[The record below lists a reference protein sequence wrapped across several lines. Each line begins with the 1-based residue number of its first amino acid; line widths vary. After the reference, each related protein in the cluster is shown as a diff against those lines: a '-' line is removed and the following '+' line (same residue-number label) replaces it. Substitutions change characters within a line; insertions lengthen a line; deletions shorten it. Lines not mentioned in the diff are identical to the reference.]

1 MTALHDRAS
10 YRWLTITLLV
20 AAGVYAWYA
29 LSQFD
34 RLNDLN
40 QRQLS
45 NAGTELKISL
55 DDTLETVKQFNDTAK
70 AARRHAE
77 RRPRICDFV
86 RSQPYLE
93 FRDCEISDRSDNVEW
108 QVFKDVQWLANPT
121 ILIRVGETTPPLRY
135 RIDRLMQE
143 LAFPDS
149 FELIFVATAQGA
161 VLYQDGPPQ
170 RRWLRYLRWGEQRFR
185 DAHADRSPTFQIN
198 NVLQSVGGEAAWNKL
213 RSASSRTTVELG
225 GTAYQLYLQPLVIE
239 SGQPIELVMGGAVPR
254 STVVRDALA
263 LGAPLLGILVFLV
276 LLGLLG
282 FPFVK
287 LACLDPRER
296 FCLRDIK
303 LIYVS
308 TGALLVLFT
317 CASLALDGYIRWR
330 LEADSGLAP
339 LAQHLERHFLDEV
352 EAIRDQLSTYD
363 RRVNKMP
370 AQPCDEWAVK
380 TNWFQSS
387 NQTPTELPW
396 PPKLN
401 LKAVQWIG
409 PDGQQIWKSTADAV
423 SGKIR
428 VGQRVYFR
436 AVQDDNL
443 FKARGHDP
451 AFFLTP
457 DRSIADGKFYTF
469 ISMRSRV
476 SPTRCGR
483 DQTGGSPVVAATA
496 QLLSLDRQ
504 PLPAGYG
511 FAVINREGRV
521 LYHSDGRLS
530 LRENLYEELSD
541 AARVRAMTYAGDHG
555 GFDIRYRER
564 PHRFYLHPIA
574 LSRAADHDESAP
586 AGIGSES
593 NAGFYL
599 AVFRDT
605 SVEQALLGHVFV
617 VALAGPMGLFLMV
630 FAIALG
636 ILALV
641 ARRQGHHWRVWLW
654 PHRGLQHIYR
664 RQAIAFLMVLIAG
677 VGVYIKY
684 DSVVPFLVTPF
695 VAVALGLVIYWGG
708 AARIGKRESLSD
720 STWQRLSVFLVIVG
734 MVVVPSVAL
743 FRVALSQEFAKLI
756 LTEAEWMRAQTED
769 RLRAAKVGELEDRY
783 AADRQ
788 DQLQAARAYH
798 LSCVP
803 APFDAPSRR
812 DSNDGPFRLPMKCP
826 GDALSSPALLQ
837 PTGRVTGLIEVL
849 HQIDQLVPIEND
861 VLVRE
866 HSYHGQQTYSPDGT
880 IISRFRAAGITLL
893 VFTLALLLLYW
904 WIGWNSRNLFLAY
917 LDAGTPPSESC
928 PQIWAQCTPDE
939 QMVLIQI
946 AREHIANPYQ
956 RPIVASLLRRG
967 VLRLDPDVQP
977 FSKEFDTF
985 LQDKRRELQAQ
996 IATWQDVT
1004 VRGSW
1009 HHWRLVLVSSV
1020 AGVGLFLIAT
1030 QPGLQSSVIA
1040 VATGT
1045 TGMLTAGSKLW
1056 EAFGSWIGRKGAAS

>member
-1 MTALHDRAS
+1 
-10 YRWLTITLLV
+10 
-20 AAGVYAWYA
+20 
-29 LSQFD
+29 
-34 RLNDLN
+34 
-40 QRQLS
+40 
-45 NAGTELKISL
+45 
-55 DDTLETVKQFNDTAK
+55 
-70 AARRHAE
+70 
-77 RRPRICDFV
+77 
-86 RSQPYLE
+86 
-93 FRDCEISDRSDNVEW
+93 
-108 QVFKDVQWLANPT
+108 
-121 ILIRVGETTPPLRY
+121 
-135 RIDRLMQE
+135 MQE

-149 FELIFVATAQGA
+149 FELIFVATAWGGSLSDASATSLAQH
-161 VLYQDGPPQ
+161 
-170 RRWLRYLRWGEQRFR
+170 LRWGEQRFPN
-185 DAHADRSPTFQIN
+185 AHADRSPTFQIN

-213 RSASSRTTVELG
+213 RSSSSRTTVELG
-225 GTAYQLYLQPLVIE
+225 GTAYQLYLQPLVLD
-239 SGQPIELVMGGAVPR
+239 SGQPIELVVGGAVPR

-263 LGAPLLGILVFLV
+263 LGAPLLGVLVFLV
-276 LLGLLG
+276 LLGVLG

-287 LACLDPRER
+287 LACLDPREH

-330 LEADSGLAP
+330 LEADGGLAP

-352 EAIRDQLSTYD
+352 EAIRDQLSSYD
-363 RRVNKMP
+363 KRVNKMP

-387 NQTPTELPW
+387 NPTPTDLPW

-469 ISMRSRV
+469 ISMRSRI

-483 DQTGGSPVVAATA
+483 DQTGSPVVAATA

-586 AGIGSES
+586 AVGSES

-617 VALAGPMGLFLMV
+617 VALAGPM
-630 FAIALG
+630 ALSHCLCDRAG
-636 ILALV
+636 HTRAV
-641 ARRQGHHWRVWLW
+641 ARRQGASGCGR
-654 PHRGLQHIYR
+654 PR
-664 RQAIAFLMVLIAG
+664 AAAG
-677 VGVYIKY
+677 
-684 DSVVPFLVTPF
+684 
-695 VAVALGLVIYWGG
+695 
-708 AARIGKRESLSD
+708 
-720 STWQRLSVFLVIVG
+720 
-734 MVVVPSVAL
+734 
-743 FRVALSQEFAKLI
+743 
-756 LTEAEWMRAQTED
+756 
-769 RLRAAKVGELEDRY
+769 LRATGHCFSRGVDR
-783 AADRQ
+783 
-788 DQLQAARAYH
+788 
-798 LSCVP
+798 
-803 APFDAPSRR
+803 RR
-812 DSNDGPFRLPMKCP
+812 R
-826 GDALSSPALLQ
+826 
-837 PTGRVTGLIEVL
+837 RL
-849 HQIDQLVPIEND
+849 HQKCAAWC
-861 VLVRE
+861 
-866 HSYHGQQTYSPDGT
+866 
-880 IISRFRAAGITLL
+880 RF
-893 VFTLALLLLYW
+893 
-904 WIGWNSRNLFLAY
+904 S
-917 LDAGTPPSESC
+917 
-928 PQIWAQCTPDE
+928 
-939 QMVLIQI
+939 
-946 AREHIANPYQ
+946 
-956 RPIVASLLRRG
+956 
-967 VLRLDPDVQP
+967 
-977 FSKEFDTF
+977 
-985 LQDKRRELQAQ
+985 
-996 IATWQDVT
+996 
-1004 VRGSW
+1004 
-1009 HHWRLVLVSSV
+1009 
-1020 AGVGLFLIAT
+1020 
-1030 QPGLQSSVIA
+1030 
-1040 VATGT
+1040 
-1045 TGMLTAGSKLW
+1045 
-1056 EAFGSWIGRKGAAS
+1056 